1 VPPSSQS
8 GCELQRPL
16 SRFCGPHPGA
26 GMEKGRRSWAEL
38 LFCGSA
44 RAKWLQRAHF
54 AGLRLRSRPPRGA
67 ARGARAKALAK
78 RPEIQTSPK

>member
-26 GMEKGRRSWAEL
+26 GMEKGRRSWTEL

-44 RAKWLQRAHF
+44 RAKWLQRAHL
-54 AGLRLRSRPPRGA
+54 AGLRLQRAGHRVEPLAEPELKPVQKSRNPN
-67 ARGARAKALAK
+67 
-78 RPEIQTSPK
+78 IS